1 LARRRAARLPE
12 HVSLHRIAGTE
23 LRVVSDIESGLG
35 PFIEVEEEVV
45 EKYAA
50 SPRWQQKSVTLFV
63 LKDLEP
69 LLRQLSE
76 GAATRRS
83 GPSVGRPVGPDLSA
97 LPPGGLAVLGHRPIV
112 NVYDLEKPSSCHI
125 FVNQEAMEKEGYWG
139 DREAVKALLA
149 HEHAH
154 PLSECETTR
163 SARMLKA
170 GLTTE
175 STRALFASEEEGP
188 GWQDKVGRLLALI
201 VDKLC
206 LYAPREVFANDATIE
221 SSFSASLL
229 HLDRKNVLGAAEGL
243 RSRGALRQ
251 MLQGEAEKGS
261 LTPAGADLLL
271 AIADMKGY
279 LDLAIETASFY
290 RQGKLTEAEE
300 LEGMLFAQ
308 VMPHLDPLVAEA
320 YPKLRDAYR
329 GLPHDASPEA
339 LVRLEEA
346 LIGILAEI
354 LNEKGLRLEC
364 RLSVSPE

>member
-1 LARRRAARLPE
+1 
-12 HVSLHRIAGTE
+12 
-23 LRVVSDIESGLG
+23 VVSDIESGLG

-50 SPRWQQKSVTLFV
+50 SPRWQQKRVTLFV
-63 LKDLEP
+63 LQDLEP
-69 LLRQLSE
+69 LVKQLSE
-76 GAATRRS
+76 GAAGRRS
-83 GPSVGRPVGPDLSA
+83 ADLSA
-97 LPPGGLAVLGHRPIV
+97 LPPGGLAILGHRPIV
-112 NVYDLEKPSSCHI
+112 NVYDLENPSSCHV
-125 FVNQEAMEKEGYWG
+125 FVNQKAMEREGYWD

-163 SARMLKA
+163 SARRLKA
-170 GLTTE
+170 DLTTE
-175 STRALFASEEEGP
+175 GTRALFPWEEEGP

-251 MLQGEAEKGS
+251 MLQDGVEKGS

-279 LDLAIETASFY
+279 LDLAMETASFY
-290 RQGKLTEAEE
+290 RQSKVAEAQE
-300 LEGMLFAQ
+300 LEEILFAQ
-308 VMPHLDPLVAEA
+308 VMPHLDPLVAKA

-364 RLSVSPE
+364 RLSVSRE

>member
-1 LARRRAARLPE
+1 M
-12 HVSLHRIAGTE
+12 
-23 LRVVSDIESGLG
+23 VSDMDSGLS

-45 EKYAA
+45 AKYAT

-69 LLRQLSE
+69 LVRQLSE
-76 GAATRRS
+76 GAA
-83 GPSVGRPVGPDLSA
+83 GRASA
-97 LPPGGLAVLGHRPIV
+97 DSSSLPPGGLAILGHRPIV
-112 NVYDLEKPSSCHI
+112 NVYDLEEPSSCHI
-125 FVNQEAMEKEGYWG
+125 FVNQEAMKKEGYWG
-139 DREAVKALLA
+139 DPEAVKALLA

-163 SARMLKA
+163 SARMLKTD
-170 GLTTE
+170 LRTK
-175 STRALFASEEEGP
+175 STRALFATEEEGS
-188 GWQDKVGRLLALI
+188 GWQDKVDRLLVLL
-201 VDKLC
+201 VEKLC

-229 HLDRKNVLGAAEGL
+229 HLDRKNVLNAAEGL

-251 MLQGEAEKGS
+251 MLQDEAEKGT

-290 RQGKLTEAEE
+290 RQGKVAEAQE

-308 VMPHLDPLVAEA
+308 VMPHLDPVVAEA
-320 YPKLRDAYR
+320 YPKLRDAYT

-339 LVRLEEA
+339 LVELEGA
-346 LIGILAEI
+346 LVGILAQA
-354 LNEKGLRLEC
+354 LNEKGLRLEW
-364 RLSVSPE
+364 RLSVSRE